1 MAYRLRM
8 SGEIRDWL
16 VGLPRDD
23 PPAAMQVGPALLAL
37 MTEGARLGPPLVVSL
52 ARAARPAD
60 PREALDLAYQERLEG
75 LHAVRRAGADAATL
89 ARDIEAE
96 IASLE
101 AARPGEAGQS
111 QLAELRRLLPGVAE
125 AERQLI
131 GQSQRRQARVDAFRK
146 RKEVLKA
153 RYTAALAECEIG
165 AAMRAAAQAGV
176 ADPEGESAAGPG
188 GPGGPAAGR
197 LAEITGA
204 IERELGPGASADDL
218 LELRP
223 ALPAASAQ
231 RAASAPP
238 SAPGLRAASDPP
250 AAPGL
255 PAAPGPAAPAGNDI
269 RVIFAVEPAGTA
281 LLIAVIEGSDAV
293 RDRRREAVTASADLL
308 RSVRAG
314 QAPEA
319 AACGYDDAQAFG
331 RELFGGQAALV
342 EAAAA
347 ALLARAR
354 ARTLAEQRARL
365 GLSRDQ
371 VAERMGVPPERVAA
385 IERAEPGA
393 ADVPALAGYVEAL
406 GGRLDILADFGDEGI
421 QPLRLR

>member
-1 MAYRLRM
+1 MGYRLRM

-16 VGLPRDD
+16 ASLPRDD
-23 PPAAMQVGPALLAL
+23 PPAAMLVGPALLAL

-52 ARAARPAD
+52 ARAGRPAD

-75 LHAVRRAGADAATL
+75 LQAVRRAGAEAATL

-96 IASLE
+96 IAGLE
-101 AARPGEAGQS
+101 AAAPGEAGQS
-111 QLAELRRLLPGVAE
+111 QLAGLRRLLPGVLE
-125 AERQLI
+125 AERQLT
-131 GQSQRRQARVDAFRK
+131 GQSQRRQARVDAFRM

-153 RYTAALAECEIG
+153 RYTAAVTEGDIG
-165 AAMRAAAQAGV
+165 AAMSAAAQAGV
-176 ADPEGESAAGPG
+176 AGPEDEGAAGPG
-188 GPGGPAAGR
+188 GPAARR

-204 IERELGPGASADDL
+204 IGRELGPGAFAGDL

-223 ALPAASAQ
+223 ARPAVSA
-231 RAASAPP
+231 
-238 SAPGLRAASDPP
+238 PP
-250 AAPGL
+250 AAPERAAT
-255 PAAPGPAAPAGNDI
+255 PERAAPGGDDI
-269 RVIFAVEPAGTA
+269 RVIFAIEPPGTA

-293 RDRRREAVTASADLL
+293 RDRRGEAVTASADLL

-319 AACGYDDAQAFG
+319 AACGYDDARAFG
-331 RELFGGQAALV
+331 RELFGGQAAQI

-347 ALLARAR
+347 ALLARGR

-365 GLSRDQ
+365 GLSREQ

-385 IERAEPGA
+385 VERAEPGA
-393 ADVPALAGYVEAL
+393 VDVPALAGYVEAL

>member
-75 LHAVRRAGADAATL
+75 LHAVRRAVADAATL

-176 ADPEGESAAGPG
+176 ADPEGESAAGRATR
-188 GPGGPAAGR
+188 AAR
-197 LAEITGA
+197 Q
-204 IERELGPGASADDL
+204 PGAWRRSPARSSGNSAPG
-218 LELRP
+218 RP
-223 ALPAASAQ
+223 PTTCWSFGPPCPLH
-231 RAASAPP
+231 PP
-238 SAPGLRAASDPP
+238 SAPHPP
-250 AAPGL
+250 RLPRLACAPHPTRPPRL
-255 PAAPGPAAPAGNDI
+255 ACRP
-269 RVIFAVEPAGTA
+269 R
-281 LLIAVIEGSDAV
+281 
-293 RDRRREAVTASADLL
+293 RDRPPRPGTTSGSSSPSSLRGRR
-308 RSVRAG
+308 
-314 QAPEA
+314 
-319 AACGYDDAQAFG
+319 C
-331 RELFGGQAALV
+331 
-342 EAAAA
+342 
-347 ALLARAR
+347 
-354 ARTLAEQRARL
+354 
-365 GLSRDQ
+365 
-371 VAERMGVPPERVAA
+371 
-385 IERAEPGA
+385 
-393 ADVPALAGYVEAL
+393 
-406 GGRLDILADFGDEGI
+406 
-421 QPLRLR
+421 